1 MSRYKPINENRKDTI
16 NDIYGNELGNFFLC
30 ISVKNYNAK
39 IEICGDASCAIPAM
53 FDTLY
58 EITKKTGFN
67 DKEKLIDIMNRV
79 WEEKD
84 ANKFD
89 GN

>member
-1 MSRYKPINENRKDTI
+1 MSRYKPINEDTI
-16 NDIYGNELGNFFLC
+16 QDVYRNKLGNFFIC
-30 ISVKNYNAK
+30 IAVKNYNAK
-39 IEICGDASCAIPAM
+39 VKMCGDVSCGVPAI

-58 EITKKTGFN
+58 EISKKTAFN

-84 ANKFD
+84 DNKSD
-89 GN
+89 DN

>member
-1 MSRYKPINENRKDTI
+1 MSRYKPINENRENTI
-16 NDIYGNELGNFFLC
+16 QDIYGNKLGNFF
-30 ISVKNYNAK
+30 ISIAVKNYDGHV
-39 IEICGDASCAIPAM
+39 EMCGDVSCGVPAI

-84 ANKFD
+84 GNKFD
-89 GN
+89 DN

>member
-1 MSRYKPINENRKDTI
+1 MSRYNPITGNSKQTI

-39 IEICGDASCAIPAM
+39 IKMCGDTSCGVPAI
-53 FDTLY
+53 FDLLY
-58 EITKKTGFN
+58 QISKKTGFN

-79 WEEKD
+79 WEEH
-84 ANKFD
+84 D
-89 GN
+89 GNESNDN